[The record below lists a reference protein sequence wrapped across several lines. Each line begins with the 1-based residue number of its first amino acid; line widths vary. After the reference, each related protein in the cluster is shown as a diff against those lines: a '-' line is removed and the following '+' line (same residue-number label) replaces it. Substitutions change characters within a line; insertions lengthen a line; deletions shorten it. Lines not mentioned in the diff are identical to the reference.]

1 MLVCT
6 ATISA
11 DHWLVGSIPQNYTI
25 VERRRRICSVTF
37 FCFINNTYLASSW
50 GVCRPAPV
58 GSDCSSWGVW
68 LLGGLDP
75 PPQHW
80 LALLGGLDPPP
91 AASDRALGG
100 SGLKDRNRS
109 PNAALTPVFYNWKSD
124 CGFGI
129 LLIFI
134 KKLCLMPKCLHRLL
148 YL

>member
-91 AASDRALGG
+91 QHHPALLGGPDPPPAASWSNQKGTPPQERIVV
-100 SGLKDRNRS
+100 S
-109 PNAALTPVFYNWKSD
+109 P
-124 CGFGI
+124 
-129 LLIFI
+129 
-134 KKLCLMPKCLHRLL
+134 CLESNKVTCQMLPDVARHRVPW
-148 YL
+148 